1 MQKKS
6 NGSRAQQMVGSSALV
21 HPGSVA
27 SRTFIFSTNA
37 TGYFT
42 TSSRWEFLQWCLFP
56 GEWTSFKSKEPNGWY
71 WSKFLCNTFL
81 GKPQAMK
88 TKRISHIPHSASWRL
103 GEVFEKKDRRMRIV
117 GKVLIHFDIF
127 GTKASWVESCS
138 SPGWAKGMIMT
149 LPFSEHLLC
158 DRHSEKC
165 FTNIPLFVTG
175 NLHRWTLTTL
185 CVRKLTYKELAQ
197 VHLEKAVELELK
209 PTKEPWP
216 TSSSHAHTLN
226 WLEWSKIITWLRED
240 KGCIYYLC
248 IY

>member
-27 SRTFIFSTNA
+27 SGAFIFSTNA

-71 WSKFLCNTFL
+71 WSKFLCDTFL

-88 TKRISHIPHSASWRL
+88 TKRISLIPHSASWRL
-103 GEVFEKKDRRMRIV
+103 GEVLEKKDRRMRIV

-149 LPFSEHLLC
+149 LPFSDHLLC
-158 DRHSEKC
+158 DRHSENC

-175 NLHRWTLTTL
+175 NLHRWTLPTL
-185 CVRKLTYKELAQ
+185 VYVWGNWRTKNLTCSNSSGESSRTRTEAHKGTLTHQLFPRTYSEL
-197 VHLEKAVELELK
+197 
-209 PTKEPWP
+209 
-216 TSSSHAHTLN
+216 
-226 WLEWSKIITWLRED
+226 TWME
-240 KGCIYYLC
+240 
-248 IY
+248 